1 MRGEMKHKHSLLV
14 ISFIVIMIIFQ
25 SSNLILTVKADTQVE
40 VLTHSSYIDGDGWFN
55 IVGEVENVGDQPVEY
70 VEIQA
75 TFYNSSNGIIETF
88 FNYTFS
94 ELSIILPERKSPF
107 LLTLWD
113 QSLSSNIDHYSL
125 SVTFSATDSMPES
138 LRILSNSS
146 YYDIGGGLNIVGE
159 VENTASEG
167 ATYVYVIATCYDEYG
182 TVINLGSNSTTDIEA
197 HQQAPFSITISDN
210 NPESVSYYELT
221 VESFEFAA
229 IPEFNSF
236 ISVLFILSLFGL
248 TIYVISRNYSKK
260 SLITNVE

>member
-1 MRGEMKHKHSLLV
+1 MKHKHQFFV
-14 ISFIVIMIIFQ
+14 ISFIVIIIVFQ
-25 SSNLILTVKADTQVE
+25 SSNLVLTVKADTQVE
-40 VLTHSSYIDGDGWFN
+40 VLTHSNYIDNDGWFN
-55 IVGEVENVGDQPVEY
+55 IVGEVQNMGDQAVEY

-75 TFYNSSNGIIETF
+75 TFYNSSNAIIETF

-94 ELSIILPERKSPF
+94 ELTIILPERKSPF

-113 QSLSSNIDHYSL
+113 QALSSNVDHYSL

-146 YYDIGGGLNIVGE
+146 YYDAASGLNIVGE

-182 TVINLGSNSTTDIEA
+182 TVINLGSNSTSDIEA
-197 HQQAPFSITISDN
+197 NQKAPFSITISDN

-236 ISVLFILSLFGL
+236 ITVILILSLLGL
-248 TIYVISRNYSKK
+248 TIYFISRNYCKN
-260 SLITNVE
+260 L